1 MMGQG
6 RDMQVLEGVHILWC
20 DCILTL
26 GNVCKSAV
34 QPKRRSKPLSPK
46 GNSSQRS
53 LGALAFDGTFNLT
66 RNGVD
71 GIIAPS
77 RSKPMPFRKALA
89 GHHGHHAL
97 FLSVEIRIGRYETH
111 IRSPL
116 QYRVH
121 SLSREAG

>member
-26 GNVCKSAV
+26 GNVCRNAV
-34 QPKRRSKPLSPK
+34 QPKRRSKPLVPK

-53 LGALAFDGTFNLT
+53 LGAQAFDRTFNLT

-71 GIIAPS
+71 GFITLS
-77 RSKPMPFRKALA
+77 RSKPMPFRKALTGWSSRSSRA
-89 GHHGHHAL
+89 T
-97 FLSVEIRIGRYETH
+97 FEPWTRRGRYETH
-111 IRSPL
+111 VRSTL
-116 QYRVH
+116 
-121 SLSREAG
+121 